1 VTIKIGKDRFLGE
14 NDIQEF
20 ENYRPQYRGVGE
32 GKRGEDNSFCE
43 EGR

>member
-20 ENYRPQYRGVGE
+20 ENYRPQYRGGGGGE
-32 GKRGEDNSFCE
+32 K
-43 EGR
+43 GRRQLFL